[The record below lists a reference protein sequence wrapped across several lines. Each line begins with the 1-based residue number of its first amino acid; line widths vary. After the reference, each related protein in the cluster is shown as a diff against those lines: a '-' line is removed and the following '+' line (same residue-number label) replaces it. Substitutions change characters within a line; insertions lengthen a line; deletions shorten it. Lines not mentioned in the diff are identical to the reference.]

1 MSVFE
6 YEATLEAESG
16 EPPYR
21 WSAAGLPSGLTV
33 DPATGTITGGP
44 REAGTFSVNVTVT
57 DSQMP
62 ARTSTR
68 TLSLTVAVTSGCEDN
83 TSIPDIECHALVEFA
98 KGMPRVETWN
108 VDIGRGG
115 DPCGWFGVICRDG
128 HVVELDG
135 EPEAFYSMGGPDGGT
150 LIPALRHLTEL
161 EYLNLMYVPFVGEL
175 PEELGQLKKLKT
187 LALGYNSFDNINE
200 ADWLWELPE
209 LEGLYLP
216 SLGLTEIPQGLSK
229 LTKLRD
235 LLLSGN
241 DFTGGLPD
249 WIGEMKDLR
258 FLDIS
263 YSNLTGHLP
272 ETLGDLSNLEFLYLS
287 YNQLE
292 GEIPDSFAKLGNLVA
307 LNLNSNGLEG
317 EIPAWLW
324 ELPKLS
330 NIQLARNRFEGHIP
344 DTIIRDP
351 RYVLTR
357 ENGCLTGSEAVIE
370 WLSPIDPRWQDGCP
384 LQIVTEALP
393 DGREDGESTSS
404 RSKRPEADA
413 TTTAPTGGRSAP
425 QDPTRQAST
434 RNRRHPGAAVGRSKR
449 RLAGDRHRHRR
460 RRQHRL
466 QDLRLAGAS
475 RAHHLAVNRI
485 RPHLRHRLVGRRLV
499 LG

>member
-1 MSVFE
+1 MSVIE

-33 DPATGTITGGP
+33 DPATGTITGGL

-83 TSIPDIECHALVEFA
+83 TSIPDIECYALVEFA

-128 HVVELDG
+128 HVVELGG

-209 LEGLYLP
+209 LEGLYL
-216 SLGLTEIPQGLSK
+216 
-229 LTKLRD
+229 R
-235 LLLSGN
+235 
-241 DFTGGLPD
+241 
-249 WIGEMKDLR
+249 
-258 FLDIS
+258 
-263 YSNLTGHLP
+263 
-272 ETLGDLSNLEFLYLS
+272 
-287 YNQLE
+287 
-292 GEIPDSFAKLGNLVA
+292 
-307 LNLNSNGLEG
+307 
-317 EIPAWLW
+317 
-324 ELPKLS
+324 
-330 NIQLARNRFEGHIP
+330 
-344 DTIIRDP
+344 
-351 RYVLTR
+351 
-357 ENGCLTGSEAVIE
+357 
-370 WLSPIDPRWQDGCP
+370 
-384 LQIVTEALP
+384 
-393 DGREDGESTSS
+393 
-404 RSKRPEADA
+404 
-413 TTTAPTGGRSAP
+413 RSA
-425 QDPTRQAST
+425 
-434 RNRRHPGAAVGRSKR
+434 
-449 RLAGDRHRHRR
+449 
-460 RRQHRL
+460 
-466 QDLRLAGAS
+466 
-475 RAHHLAVNRI
+475 
-485 RPHLRHRLVGRRLV
+485 
-499 LG
+499 

>member
-6 YEATLEAESG
+6 YEATLEAENG

-33 DPATGTITGGP
+33 DPATGTITGGL

-128 HVVELDG
+128 HVVELGG

-393 DGREDGESTSS
+393 DGREDGEIYEFQV
-404 RSKRPEADA
+404 KA
-413 TTTAPTGGRSAP
+413 TGGRRYNDGTYRWSISSPRPNATGIDEKP
-425 QDPTRQAST
+425 ASSRGGCGKEQAAT
-434 RNRRHPGAAVGRSKR
+434 GR
-449 RLAGDRHRHRR
+449 
-460 RRQHRL
+460 
-466 QDLRLAGAS
+466 
-475 RAHHLAVNRI
+475 
-485 RPHLRHRLVGRRLV
+485 
-499 LG
+499 